1 MEVQQIYKN
10 KRSLK
15 YEKRF
20 STESMET
27 DVESDYEDNDSKRQ
41 RTQEKMAVNQEN
53 KQLSSLEEYYAT
65 LSQDQIG
72 DQIMHVQGEMNREAF
87 FVIRA

>member
-1 MEVQQIYKN
+1 
-10 KRSLK
+10 
-15 YEKRF
+15 
-20 STESMET
+20 
-27 DVESDYEDNDSKRQ
+27 
-41 RTQEKMAVNQEN
+41 MAVNREN
-53 KQLSSLEEYYAT
+53 KQLLSLEEYYAT